1 MAFNFGG
8 FLNGMSQSIVSSIE
22 EEEKQQRR
30 FELMAEEDAMKQR
43 AARKSERDK
52 RQRVLEESIGALTS
66 LGYSPEAAAQIARG
80 GSTSV
85 SIAKDIGIDAL
96 KNGVDIDT
104 LYRANGVSDN
114 MLDAKDEINS
124 TIEAGGGPA
133 GFQRG
138 EISKMYAEP
147 TETQSSFSA
156 RAVYLS
162 QKLADPNLTE
172 DKRDALQKQFDANL
186 TDYAKWEAANPKTES
201 PLFDPSK
208 AERAVNAVQS
218 RKLNELKI
226 DTDINTAVSR
236 RLEGDEGRYGVGLLR
251 AADELNATY
260 GKFNDPIMADKISY
274 LRNDA
279 VVNLKQ
285 YANNVVYR
293 SSQDT
298 GYKGTNL
305 KQETDVG
312 AVESGLTQSKYRI
325 GDVVTYTD
333 DNGAMRIIVYTGIPM
348 NEAGDRFMFVK

>member
-1 MAFNFGG
+1 MKFNFGG
-8 FLNGMSQSIVSSIE
+8 FLSGMSQSIVSSIE

-43 AARKSERDK
+43 AARKAERDK

-66 LGYSPEAAAQIARG
+66 LGYSPEAAAQIAKG

-85 SIAKDIGIDAL
+85 SIAKDIGIEAL
-96 KNGVDIDT
+96 KTGHDVDT
-104 LYRANGVSDN
+104 FYRTAGVSDN
-114 MLDAKDEINS
+114 MLEARDEINA
-124 TIEAGGGPA
+124 TIEAGGGRT
-133 GFQRG
+133 GFQPSA
-138 EISKMYAEP
+138 ISKMYAEP
-147 TETQSSFSA
+147 TETQNSFA
-156 RAVYLS
+156 ATAAYLS
-162 QKLADPNLTE
+162 QKMADTGLSEDERKDLERKFQNNL
-172 DKRDALQKQFDANL
+172 DN
-186 TDYAKWEAANPKTES
+186 YSKWSAANPSTES

-208 AERAVNAVQS
+208 AERAVNAVQA

-236 RLEGDEGRYGVGLLR
+236 RLDGDEGRYGVGLLR
-251 AADELNATY
+251 AADELQATY
-260 GKFNDPIMADKISY
+260 GKFQDPIMTDKISY

-305 KQETDVG
+305 KQEQDVG
-312 AVESGLTQSKYRI
+312 AVEAGLGQSKYRI